1 MRFIS
6 RRNAILVLAGL
17 AVGVTL
23 FGIAHLRRDGRPP
36 APPPQTGGRGRILYE
51 THCAICH
58 GPAGKGDGAG
68 AKVIRQSMRD
78 FSNPAAMR
86 GVEDRFLFE
95 IIKKGSSQFG
105 RSNAMP
111 SWGMKLSDEEIHA
124 VVAHIRTLTSGAADG
139 PEKRKETP

>member
-1 MRFIS
+1 MRFVS

-23 FGIAHLRRDGRPP
+23 FGIAHLRRDERPA
-36 APPPQTGGRGRILYE
+36 APPPQTGSHGRVLYE
-51 THCAICH
+51 THCALCH
-58 GPAGKGDGAG
+58 GPTGKGDGAG
-68 AKVIRQSMRD
+68 ATVIRQSMRD

-86 GVEDRFLFE
+86 NVEDRFLFE

-111 SWGMKLSDEEIHA
+111 SWGMKLSDEEIRA
-124 VVAHIRTLTSGAADG
+124 VVAHIRTLASGH
-139 PEKRKETP
+139 

>member
-1 MRFIS
+1 MRFFS
-6 RRNAILVLAGL
+6 RGYVILILAGL
-17 AVGVTL
+17 AVGVGVL
-23 FGIAHLRRDGRPP
+23 EVERLRHREPP
-36 APPPQTGGRGRILYE
+36 ASPSRIGGRGQVLYE

-58 GPAGKGDGAG
+58 GLAGKGDGAG

-78 FSNPAAMR
+78 FSNPVAMR

-111 SWGMKLSDEEIHA
+111 SWGMKLSDDEIRA
-124 VVAHIRTLTSGAADG
+124 VVAHLRSLASAADG
-139 PEKRKETP
+139 PGQKKETP

>member
-1 MRFIS
+1 MRFFS
-6 RRNAILVLAGL
+6 RGYAILVLAGL
-17 AVGVTL
+17 AVGVGVL
-23 FGIAHLRRDGRPP
+23 GVERLRHHEPP
-36 APPPQTGGRGRILYE
+36 VSPSQTGDRGQILYE

-86 GVEDRFLFE
+86 DVEDRFLFE

-111 SWGMKLSDEEIHA
+111 SWGMKLSDEEIRA
-124 VVAHIRTLTSGAADG
+124 VVAHIRTLASRATEGTG
-139 PEKRKETP
+139 QRRETP

>member
-6 RRNAILVLAGL
+6 RGYAILVLAGL
-17 AVGVTL
+17 AVAVTL
-23 FGIAHLRRDGRPP
+23 FGIAHLRSDERPA
-36 APPPQTGGRGRILYE
+36 APPPQIGDRGRILYE

-58 GPAGKGDGAG
+58 GLTGKGDGAG
-68 AKVIRQSMRD
+68 AAVIRQSIRD

-86 GVEDRFLFE
+86 EVEDRFLFE

-111 SWGMKLSDEEIHA
+111 SWGMKLSDEEIRA
-124 VVAHIRTLTSGAADG
+124 VVAHIRTLVSAGGG
-139 PEKRKETP
+139 PGQRKETP